1 MGTRQCQ
8 VEHVFPGI
16 INLITEIKA
25 KLNCTL
31 GIKRP
36 KLLILL
42 KLHNKITLQSI
53 ITCSSDATGVKLRKG
68 LIFQALQQV

>member
-1 MGTRQCQ
+1 M
-8 VEHVFPGI
+8 EHVFPEI

-25 KLNCTL
+25 KLNCAL
-31 GIKRP
+31 GIKCP

-42 KLHNKITLQSI
+42 NLHNKITLLSI